1 MLLFIP
7 QKPLDMDIT
16 ITLLD
21 GESHPLT
28 VDPGTTVGSL
38 KHLILQS
45 FKLSPDKL
53 SYDKEGQK
61 INLNDDSR
69 SISAYGVPAGANIL
83 MLLKE
88 PMNEPT
94 TINIILKTL
103 RGQSQTYT
111 VRPGETVA
119 GFKLKVQQRE
129 RVAVDQQRLVYECH
143 QLNDESRTLESYNV
157 RAGSTIYQKEGLRG
171 GKDSGEDALREEA
184 KSS

>member
-1 MLLFIP
+1 
-7 QKPLDMDIT
+7 
-16 ITLLD
+16 
-21 GESHPLT
+21 
-28 VDPGTTVGSL
+28 
-38 KHLILQS
+38 
-45 FKLSPDKL
+45 
-53 SYDKEGQK
+53 
-61 INLNDDSR
+61 
-69 SISAYGVPAGANIL
+69 

>member
-1 MLLFIP
+1 MVAVE
-7 QKPLDMDIT
+7 KPLDMDIT

-53 SYDKEGQK
+53 SYDIEGQK
-61 INLNDDSR
+61 INLNDDTR
-69 SISAYGVPAGANIL
+69 SLSAYGVPAGANIL

-88 PMNEPT
+88 HRSEPT
-94 TINIILKTL
+94 DIVIIL
-103 RGQSQTYT
+103 RMENGQIHNYT
-111 VRPGETVA
+111 VRPRETVA

-129 RVAVDQQRLVYECH
+129 GLAVDLQSLMYEGHRLNC
-143 QLNDESRTLESYNV
+143 ESRTMESCNV
-157 RAGSTIYQKEGLRG
+157 RAGGIIFLSSRLRG
-171 GKDSGEDALREEA
+171 GWKA
-184 KSS
+184 SS

>member
-1 MLLFIP
+1 MLLFIL

-53 SYDKEGQK
+53 SYDKEGKK

-119 GFKLKVQQRE
+119 AFKLKVQQRE
-129 RVAVDQQRLVYECH
+129 GMAVDQQRLVYEGH
-143 QLNDESRTLESYNV
+143 QLDGESRTLESYNV
-157 RAGSTIYQKEGLRG
+157 SAGSTIYLTIRARG
-171 GKDSGEDALREEA
+171 GKDSVEDT
-184 KSS
+184 

>member
-16 ITLLD
+16 ITLLG
-21 GESHPLT
+21 GESHLLT

-38 KHLILQS
+38 KCLILQS

-88 PMNEPT
+88 HRSEPT
-94 TINIILKTL
+94 DIVIIL
-103 RGQSQTYT
+103 RMENGQIHNYT
-111 VRPGETVA
+111 VRPRETVA

-129 RVAVDQQRLVYECH
+129 GFAVDLQSLMYEGH
-143 QLNDESRTLESYNV
+143 QLNCESRTMESYNV

>member
-21 GESHPLT
+21 GDSFHLA
-28 VDPGTTVGSL
+28 VASGTTVGSL
-38 KHLILQS
+38 KRLILQS

-69 SISAYGVPAGANIL
+69 SLSAYGVPPSANIL

-88 PMNEPT
+88 PRSEPT
-94 TINIILKTL
+94 DIVIFL
-103 RGQSQTYT
+103 RTENGQIRTYT
-111 VRPGETVA
+111 VRPRETVA

-129 RVAVDQQRLVYECH
+129 GMAVDQQRLIHETR
-143 QLNDESRTLESYNV
+143 QLDGESRTLESYNV
-157 RAGSTIYQKEGLRG
+157 REGSVISLNTRLRG
-171 GKDSGEDALREEA
+171 GGDSFIL
-184 KSS
+184 

>member
-16 ITLLD
+16 ITLLG
-21 GESHPLT
+21 GESHLLT
-28 VDPGTTVGSL
+28 VDPGTNVGSL

-88 PMNEPT
+88 PMSEPT
-94 TINIILKTL
+94 TIDIFLRTFKGNIH
-103 RGQSQTYT
+103 TYT
-111 VRPGETVA
+111 VRPRETVA

-129 RVAVDQQRLVYECH
+129 GMAVDQQGLVYEGH
-143 QLNDESRTLESYNV
+143 QLDDESRTLGSYNV
-157 RAGSTIYQKEGLRG
+157 RAGSTIYQNGQLRG
-171 GKDSGEDALREEA
+171 GKDSGEDN
-184 KSS
+184 